1 MQLHKLLAA
10 GAVVQGAG
18 LLLTVL
24 IGVQLARYLGAAD
37 YGTYGLAMAVISIA
51 SVVAQF
57 GLPLFGTREA
67 ARPNANLR
75 RLLGWLAPR
84 SLAIALGVSLAL
96 SAILVLAAPQWL
108 QGREGLIVLIGALVA
123 GLALQATVVGVLRGS
138 GRNVTGQIVDLLLR
152 PALIVVAIFVLHRA
166 ASVTVTAAMGVQ
178 LGAVL
183 FCLMLSLALVL
194 GPRPEHSPSESFH
207 FPRWTVTSSTYMTN
221 GLLGALNGSYPM
233 IVAGLF
239 ISGPEL
245 GVLRVALSAA
255 ILLDLPATVA
265 NITAAPLL
273 ARQSAAG
280 DRRGLAHTVS
290 HTTTT
295 CFALTLCGW
304 LVLLLAGKSIIAA
317 VFGTEYVGAHVP
329 LLILGAGQLIIAAFG
344 VSNSY
349 LNLTAREGLVTRAF
363 LLSVPLGI
371 ASSIVLVRLLGLNG
385 AAMGPVVMAATWHVY
400 VFGFRRREIDAPMSL
415 VAALTH
421 IRELR
426 RPCCEP

>member
-1 MQLHKLLAA
+1 
-10 GAVVQGAG
+10 
-18 LLLTVL
+18 
-24 IGVQLARYLGAAD
+24 
-37 YGTYGLAMAVISIA
+37 
-51 SVVAQF
+51 
-57 GLPLFGTREA
+57 
-67 ARPNANLR
+67 
-75 RLLGWLAPR
+75 
-84 SLAIALGVSLAL
+84 
-96 SAILVLAAPQWL
+96 
-108 QGREGLIVLIGALVA
+108 
-123 GLALQATVVGVLRGS
+123 
-138 GRNVTGQIVDLLLR
+138 
-152 PALIVVAIFVLHRA
+152 
-166 ASVTVTAAMGVQ
+166 